1 MYVYGYSTYPPVPR
15 YFYPGANAPI
25 SSIRWEALRD
35 GLEDAELLLRA
46 CDVLG
51 RATVLPI
58 VRRVIQTPTDRD
70 LRPETLEAARREVA
84 QLLIRVQQ
92 QQ

>member
-1 MYVYGYSTYPPVPR
+1 M
-15 YFYPGANAPI
+15 
-25 SSIRWEALRD
+25 
-35 GLEDAELLLRA
+35 LRA